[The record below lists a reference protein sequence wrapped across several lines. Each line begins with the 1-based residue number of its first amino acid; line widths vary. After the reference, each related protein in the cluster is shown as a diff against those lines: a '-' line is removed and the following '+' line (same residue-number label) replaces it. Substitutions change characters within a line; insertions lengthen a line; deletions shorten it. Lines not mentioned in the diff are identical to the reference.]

1 MRPIRVWLSAAV
13 CGFALIV
20 IAGSGPPLQAE
31 EPRERVREDR
41 APEVKEHREGE
52 RVDRE
57 RQEREH
63 QTREAEARKHRETE
77 DRDRDDRDHD
87 DRDREAHDR
96 DDDDDEDDDHAR
108 PNPHDGDRPHDG
120 PTDVRN
126 SVNDELLDLARALRR
141 IDQSYGFRGIQGCG
155 SWTAGSAYMDWDARG
170 FGNRPHPPMVRDPG
184 LYEDRFY
191 QGAYRDHHTCGGC
204 GRAYPLH
211 GQPSCG
217 CALPPRPLIL
227 SGCRDAG
234 GDDDNCSLLTRRICT
249 GCGHVYP
256 RHEQPRCNCHGSEA
270 HHDGHPGPAHGPHHG
285 PDREPTPVDRDH
297 DHDRNHDREPAPVR
311 VQPKR

>member
-170 FGNRPHPPMVRDPG
+170 FGNRPHPPD
-184 LYEDRFY
+184 
-191 QGAYRDHHTCGGC
+191 GARSG
-204 GRAYPLH
+204 PLR
-211 GQPSCG
+211 GPL
-217 CALPPRPLIL
+217 LPRGVPRPPHLRRL
-227 SGCRDAG
+227 RSGLPSAWTAELRLC
-234 GDDDNCSLLTRRICT
+234 
-249 GCGHVYP
+249 
-256 RHEQPRCNCHGSEA
+256 
-270 HHDGHPGPAHGPHHG
+270 
-285 PDREPTPVDRDH
+285 
-297 DHDRNHDREPAPVR
+297 PAPSTADPER
-311 VQPKR
+311 MS